1 MSATVKSA
9 PEDPGAVAELRL
21 EDVEVALEAAPR
33 DRRRVRLLAVRA
45 CGQKTGR
52 RKLGCSVVLPHSA
65 HMSTGARA
73 TGSSGQ
79 NGKRPWRAAR

>member
-1 MSATVKSA
+1 MSATVRSGPRNQGPARRDSRMSRFFSKG
-9 PEDPGAVAELRL
+9 GAGLGVA
-21 EDVEVALEAAPR
+21 AG
-33 DRRRVRLLAVRA
+33 RRRA

-79 NGKRPWRAAR
+79 KGKRPWRAAR